1 MCTFYLEGLKGSPMM
16 LVFGC
21 HGADTDHL
29 YKEETLYMRENG
41 TLKSITAAYSRQA
54 GLPKV

>member
-1 MCTFYLEGLKGSPMM
+1 MM

-29 YKEETLYMRENG
+29 YKEETLDMRENG
-41 TLKSITAAYSRQA
+41 TLKSITPAYSRQA
-54 GLPKV
+54 GLPTV